1 MEYLTP
7 NFTKDMLKDYTILFP
22 NMAPLQFAALEEQQE
37 EESQS

>member
-22 NMAPLQFAALEEQQE
+22 NMAVAVKLH
-37 EESQS
+37 S